1 MSAAS
6 EILKYVMD
14 ENPKEIMKTLDRELF
29 DRISSR
35 LEEKRIE
42 VARQVYGEAL
52 DPVGKEDEDINNDG
66 KVDSSDGYLR
76 KRRDAITRQIRK
88 KRRKGHKK

>member
-6 EILKYVMD
+6 EILKHVID
-14 ENPKEIMKTLDRELF
+14 ENPIDIMKTLDRELF

-52 DPVGKEDEDINNDG
+52 DPVGKEDKDINNDG
-66 KVDSSDGYLR
+66 KVDGTDGYLR
-76 KRRDAITRQIRK
+76 KRRDAIARSIRK
-88 KRRKGHKK
+88 KRKGHKK

>member
-6 EILKYVMD
+6 EILKHVMD
-14 ENPKEIMKTLDRELF
+14 ENPRDIMKTLDRELF

-52 DPVGKEDEDINNDG
+52 DPVGKEDKDINNDG
-66 KVDSSDGYLR
+66 KVDGTDGYLR
-76 KRRDAITRQIRK
+76 MRRDAIARSI
-88 KRRKGHKK
+88 RKGHKK

>member
-1 MSAAS
+1 MNAAS
-6 EILKYVMD
+6 EILKHVMD
-14 ENPKEIMKTLDRELF
+14 ENPIDIMKTLDRELF

-52 DPVGKEDEDINNDG
+52 DPVGNEDEDINNDG
-66 KVDSSDGYLR
+66 KVDGTDGYLH
-76 KRRDAITRQIRK
+76 KRRKAIGKAIHK
-88 KRRKGHKK
+88 KRKGHKK